1 MEILIWKLRTQKGY
15 SCRTLSDKC
24 GISKSTINNIENEK
38 VSPTLAQHEL
48 IARALDCHIVDLF
61 KE

>member
-38 VSPTLAQHEL
+38 VSPTLAQLEL